1 MKWDQ
6 IVKFICLFIQQIFVE
21 PLLCAPGTFLDTE
34 NIAENKTRVPIML
47 NDLSKIIWL
56 VQRITTTRTYHSIYI
71 SFLTELCKINYSCND
86 KNQLLKK
93 RGTCPPSSLQHL
105 FSVSQSC
112 LRQLK
117 ISTCPSFALFKIASP
132 RKWLPRK
139 AQAHHVEYCVTRVIF
154 MDGKPVPEA
163 FSEQSIK

>member
-6 IVKFICLFIQQIFVE
+6 IVNFICLFIQQIFVE
-21 PLLCAPGTFLDTE
+21 PLLCAPGTVLDPGD
-34 NIAENKTRVPIML
+34 IAENKTRVPIML
-47 NDLSKIIWL
+47 NELSKITWL
-56 VQRITTTRTYHSIYI
+56 VQRITTTRTYHSTYI

-93 RGTCPPSSLQHL
+93 RGTCPPPSLQSP

-112 LRQLK
+112 LWQLE
-117 ISTCPSFALFKIASP
+117 ISTCLSFALFKIASP
-132 RKWLPRK
+132 RKWLPGK
-139 AQAHHVEYCVTRVIF
+139 AQAHHVEHYVTRVIF